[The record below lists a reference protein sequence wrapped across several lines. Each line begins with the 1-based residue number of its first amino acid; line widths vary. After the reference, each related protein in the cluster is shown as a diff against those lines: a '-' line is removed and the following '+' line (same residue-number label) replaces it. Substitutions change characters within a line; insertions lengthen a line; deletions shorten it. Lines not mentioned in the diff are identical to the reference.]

1 MSLCLA
7 SQFGPP
13 FLVPIPGPEQPIFFF
28 STRGVDQSLRGAA
41 TAQGRAHLSRR
52 NKPKFTGFRRRIDG
66 ILRPITCPLRSDSVV
81 GRTAC
86 SGELPEA
93 AA

>member
-13 FLVPIPGPEQPIFFF
+13 FLVPIPGPEQPKFFF

-41 TAQGRAHLSRR
+41 TAQGPRLGPSALFVA
-52 NKPKFTGFRRRIDG
+52 PK
-66 ILRPITCPLRSDSVV
+66 
-81 GRTAC
+81 
-86 SGELPEA
+86 
-93 AA
+93 